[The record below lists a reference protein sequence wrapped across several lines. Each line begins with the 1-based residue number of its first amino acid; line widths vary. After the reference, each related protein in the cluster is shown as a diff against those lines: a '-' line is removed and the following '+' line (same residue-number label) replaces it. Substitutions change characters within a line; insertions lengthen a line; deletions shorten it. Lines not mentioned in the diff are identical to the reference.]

1 MNIIITG
8 HTRKT
13 SARRTVDAGAPR
25 AIAPMAIIRWLFI
38 AAIGWVLFLVL
49 FRTESHIDPD
59 AAEPKPAADD
69 P

>member
-1 MNIIITG
+1 
-8 HTRKT
+8 
-13 SARRTVDAGAPR
+13 
-25 AIAPMAIIRWLFI
+25 MAIIRWLFI